1 MGRRKI
7 EIKAIKDDR
16 NRSVTFL
23 KRKGGLFKKA
33 HELSVLCSVDVAV
46 IIFGHNKKLYEFS
59 SGDIKETL
67 GRYHYYGQP
76 HEHKGPA
83 DFAGKQNLDDDDED
97 DVSGVE
103 DIIPPQTHNMVPPQ
117 MQNQSTFQHINHQPS
132 ASPPMPNGV
141 FHPRHGT
148 PQPVISRPS
157 SRNNLQRVGSGLVPQ
172 QQRHHATPPPP
183 QNGYAAY
190 MPNPSMYNPQANPN
204 MPQQAARPGQYPYPP
219 PMPQQQQQQQ
229 PPQHASQQPPP
240 QQPPQHHPHHP
251 QQQQHPPTPP
261 PPPAQHQHQ
270 SQPQPPRNHT
280 PQPHH
285 QPMGQPPPPYLHEQ
299 QKRHSV
305 ASTFP
310 PPERQVQ
317 SHSRSPPQPQP
328 PSKPE
333 HSLTPPP
340 PKPLPSKSRSIFT
353 PIDDRGSVLAQHF
366 GFGPQSDSPRT
377 DSPLKPEPENTDSTN
392 HCGPSL
398 PPPLIRSATLP
409 AHPQRTHSLSSIPDV
424 TPISRSNSLQVGAKR
439 PRLKVQIPSENS
451 DDAGSATAE
460 SSPRESTGN
469 TAATPA
475 RGSSDTGHSGVVLP
489 PPSPS
494 ASALLS
500 AGAQGPPNPFARP
513 PPPSAVVTSSS
524 QNNAGAA
531 YSNSNNNN
539 IDTPISALPSRF
551 VSDTL
556 LPSPSSFYP
565 EWGFGRSGPDSN
577 VLPSP
582 LTFPTPVMANGPGFS
597 NSSLNL
603 HSHSGAGL
611 GSGSGSGSGL
621 GSVLKEVVVEEVVEV
636 DKKRKSPEG
645 GMSAGG
651 AGGGHGHGHAS
662 VAAGKRVK
670 VE

>member
-59 SGDIKETL
+59 SGNMNETL
-67 GRYHYYGQP
+67 GRYQYYGQP

-83 DFAGKQNLDDDDED
+83 DFSGKGGLDDDDDED
-97 DVSGVE
+97 VSGNE
-103 DIIPPQTHNMVPPQ
+103 EMSQNHNMIPPQ
-117 MQNQSTFQHINHQPS
+117 MQNQPTFQHINHQPS
-132 ASPPMPNGV
+132 ASPPMPNG

-148 PQPVISRPS
+148 PQPVLSRPS
-157 SRNNLQRVGSGLVPQ
+157 SRNNLQRMGSALVPQ
-172 QQRHHATPPPP
+172 QQHHHATPPPP
-183 QNGYAAY
+183 QNGYAY
-190 MPNPSMYNPQANPN
+190 MQNPPMYNPQPNPSMPPQAP
-204 MPQQAARPGQYPYPP
+204 RPGQYPYPP
-219 PMPQQQQQQQ
+219 PMQHQPPPHPPQQQH
-229 PPQHASQQPPP
+229 PPPQPPP
-240 QQPPQHHPHHP
+240 QPQHHPHHP
-251 QQQQHPPTPP
+251 QQHPP
-261 PPPAQHQHQ
+261 PPPAPQQQPHQPP
-270 SQPQPPRNHT
+270 PQPTQHHT
-280 PQPHH
+280 PQPHPQSLPQAQH
-285 QPMGQPPPPYLHEQ
+285 QFIQEQ
-299 QKRHSV
+299 QRRQSV
-305 ASTFP
+305 PPAFP
-310 PPERQVQ
+310 RPERQVQ
-317 SHSRSPPQPQP
+317 SHERSPPQKHQQQP

-333 HSLTPPP
+333 QHETPPP

-366 GFGPQSDSPRT
+366 GFGPQSDSPKNESSKSDQEHP
-377 DSPLKPEPENTDSTN
+377 DSNN
-392 HCGPSL
+392 HSAPL
-398 PPPLIRSATLP
+398 PPPPPVRSATLP
-409 AHPQRTHSLSSIPDV
+409 APPQRNHSLSSIPEV
-424 TPISRSNSLQVGAKR
+424 TPVSRSSSLQVGAKR

-451 DDAGSATAE
+451 DAGSATAE

-513 PPPSAVVTSSS
+513 PPPVSSS
-524 QNNAGAA
+524 QNNPA
-531 YSNSNNNN
+531 YSGSNNN
-539 IDTPISALPSRF
+539 IDTPIFALPSRF

-582 LTFPTPVMANGPGFS
+582 LTFPTPVVQNGPGFS
-597 NSSLNL
+597 NSKD
-603 HSHSGAGL
+603 A
-611 GSGSGSGSGL
+611 
-621 GSVLKEVVVEEVVEV
+621 EESE
-636 DKKRKSPEG
+636 KKRKSPESG
-645 GMSAGG
+645 NSA
-651 AGGGHGHGHAS
+651 HPEN
-662 VAAGKRVK
+662 AAGKRLK